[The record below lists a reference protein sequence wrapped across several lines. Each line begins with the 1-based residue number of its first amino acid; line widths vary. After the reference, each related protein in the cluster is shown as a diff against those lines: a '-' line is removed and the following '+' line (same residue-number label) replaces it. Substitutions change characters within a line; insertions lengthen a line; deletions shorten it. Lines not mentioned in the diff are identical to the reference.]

1 MVALLWR
8 NERSQRVSSTSPDIC
23 HIYIICIYHIYY
35 TMSYPAVGT
44 GDAPDIAGE
53 AGRGQEPGGQQETQ
67 TRPHLTSLLQSP
79 FCSDLS
85 AVTFLKWSLCLSAV
99 ISRQWPLCSD
109 LSAVISLQLSLCS
122 HRSAVTLLAV
132 LSLDYTKYEIE
143 CEWNPTPVDE
153 FYFPG
158 KTLNISISHN
168 FNSNKFSIH
177 I

>member
-23 HIYIICIYHIYY
+23 HIYIITYMYISYY
-35 TMSYPAVGT
+35 ILYYVIPSCWHRGRPWHCRWGRERTGARRSAGDTDTATSHLTPAVT
-44 GDAPDIAGE
+44 FL
-53 AGRGQEPGGQQETQ
+53 QWSLCS
-67 TRPHLTSLLQSP
+67 HLSAVISLPFCSDFSAVISLQSP
-79 FCSDLS
+79 FCSHL
-85 AVTFLKWSLCLSAV
+85 TGCTV
-99 ISRQWPLCSD
+99 IRW
-109 LSAVISLQLSLCS
+109 
-122 HRSAVTLLAV
+122 
-132 LSLDYTKYEIE
+132 YEIE
-143 CEWNPTPVDE
+143 SEWNPTPVDE